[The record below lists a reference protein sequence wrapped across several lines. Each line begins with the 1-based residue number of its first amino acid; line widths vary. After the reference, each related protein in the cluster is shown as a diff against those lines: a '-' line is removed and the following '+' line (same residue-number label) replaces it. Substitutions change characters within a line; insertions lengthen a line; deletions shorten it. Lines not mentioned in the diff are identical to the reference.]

1 MAVFIQYSCFTQ
13 LNLPFVKSRVSSD
26 NNELLLITTKSNESH
41 VFRYIQVL
49 YYVTPRPTQLFF
61 LPRSIKWVPGISGE
75 LVVKSKLSPRSGC
88 LALQQLNPIHK
99 KGNNFFFFFLKLF
112 DITIIVKIQF
122 KIMLFNS
129 KMRTLEVPFSLTQS
143 VSI

>member
-61 LPRSIKWVPGISGE
+61 LPRSIKRVPGISGE

-99 KGNNFFFFFLKLF
+99 KGHNFFFFLKLF
-112 DITIIVKIQF
+112 DITVIVKIRF